1 MPLDD
6 LRARSGVF
14 NLILCLF
21 ISTLPDHA
29 SKTTLAKQL
38 VFGAI
43 LANEMTTI
51 GRDMVSATPSRN
63 YKFGVTFAACIL
75 IALAFSGL
83 IDKTGQQ
90 YTEDAFKRALVTF
103 GVARGLNAA
112 ISVAQGTE
120 ISFTP
125 VGVGLTLTPGEI
137 LDPVNDLI
145 ERFSWVMLMSSTSL
159 GIQQIF
165 LNISSSMGASI
176 VVSIIVLLAL
186 FLLWRPQLAGPN
198 IQQLVSKL
206 ALMLLIL
213 RFTVPVAA
221 IGSEWVY
228 SYFLSDQYQESKT
241 LLEDTTSEIADLNKA
256 NQQVDPE
263 TGETWVPEWATQLW
277 DSTTESLDVEA
288 RMEGYK
294 QATTKA
300 IDHTI
305 DLIVVFVIQTI
316 LLPLIFLWLMV
327 RFIRN
332 VWD

>member
-1 MPLDD
+1 MPLED

-14 NLILCLF
+14 KRFLSLF
-21 ISTLPDHA
+21 ITTLSDHA
-29 SKTTLAKQL
+29 SQGTLAKSP
-38 VFGAI
+38 VIGAI
-43 LANEMTTI
+43 LATEMTTT
-51 GRDMVSATPSRN
+51 GNDMAFGSPSRN
-63 YKFGVTFAACIL
+63 QKLGVTIAACIL
-75 IALAFSGL
+75 IVLAFSGL

-90 YTEDAFKRALVTF
+90 YTEDAFKRAVLTF

-165 LNISSSMGASI
+165 LNISSSLGASLI
-176 VVSIIVLLAL
+176 VSLIVLLAL
-186 FLLWRPQLAGPN
+186 FLLWRPQFAGPN
-198 IQQLVSKL
+198 VQQLVSKL

-256 NQQVDPE
+256 NQQLDPE

-277 DSTTESLDVEA
+277 DSTTESLDVET
-288 RMEGYK
+288 RMEGYR
-294 QATTKA
+294 QASAQA

-316 LLPLIFLWLMV
+316 ILPLIFLWLML
-327 RFIRN
+327 RFIRK